1 MKMKKVIYGLI
12 LTLFILIFTVTGSSA
27 TDCEHKFTEYL
38 SDNNATYSA
47 NGTKTAL
54 CDRGC
59 GQTDTQD
66 DAGSKKLLG
75 TTSKISFTCKT
86 DSVTLKWSAV
96 ENAKGY
102 RVFVKNKQS
111 GKWDIAVRTTGKK
124 TTATISALEPGT
136 KYTFAVRAYRND
148 GKIIWAPK
156 YKTVNTVTKP
166 GATDEI
172 TAKRTRSSVELQ
184 WEKVQG
190 ATGYRIYISI
200 DGKWK
205 AIKTT
210 TSTAYTVPSLESGKE
225 YTFAVKAYTK
235 YSGNYYWA
243 EKYAKYST
251 VTLPAVTPKLTSVC
265 TPETVT
271 LTWNKVEGATGYR
284 VYRRNTE
291 TGKWETEIKATTKLR
306 VTVSGL
312 SPSQSYTF
320 AVRAYKK
327 YNGSYF
333 WSDSYKK
340 ITVTTKDKPAVIPT
354 NYLQIHES
362 WSDKI
367 YGKMTFGDSGCGIM
381 SMVNAVYNLN
391 GTFIHP
397 HEIADWAYE
406 NKLYNRTGYGGS
418 ATNIVSKV
426 CGQFG
431 EKYGFK
437 LVKTYT
443 DYGTLKSS
451 STARNAMIK
460 HLQDGGIVVAH
471 VYQHYFI
478 VVDYD
483 ATTEKFLV
491 FDSYP
496 GSYHGEDTGSRRYG
510 YTTEGGDWKTAAQ
523 LSSYPLDLD
532 RFYLIGNY

>member
-1 MKMKKVIYGLI
+1 MKKLLSFLVLAV
-12 LTLFILIFTVTGSSA
+12 LMLALSFTSSSA
-27 TDCEHKFTEYL
+27 TECEHVFTEYL
-38 SDNNATYSA
+38 SDNNATYTTD
-47 NGTKTAL
+47 GTKTAI
-54 CDRGC
+54 CDNGC
-59 GQTDTQD
+59 GETETVADE
-66 DAGSKKLLG
+66 GSHLQLG
-75 TTSKISFTCKT
+75 VPSSVSFASTEN
-86 DSVTLKWSAV
+86 SVSLKWSAV
-96 ENAKGY
+96 EGATGY
-102 RVFVKNKQS
+102 RVFIKNKIT

-124 TTATISALEPGT
+124 TTATINDLEPGT

-148 GKIIWAPK
+148 DGIIWAPS
-156 YKTVNTVTKP
+156 YKSVNTVTKP
-166 GATDEI
+166 AVTAEI
-172 TAKRTRSSVELQ
+172 SSVSERKSVELQ
-184 WEKVQG
+184 WDKVQG
-190 ATGYRIYISI
+190 ATGYRIYVRR

-210 TSTAYTVPSLESGKE
+210 TSTAYTVPSLESAKE

-265 TPETVT
+265 TDETVT

-306 VTVSGL
+306 ATVSGL

-327 YNGSYF
+327 YNGSYY
-333 WSDSYKK
+333 WSDGYRQ
-340 ITVTTKDKPAVIPT
+340 ITVTTKDEPEFLPI
-354 NYLQIHES
+354 NYLQIHSS

-367 YGKMTFGDSGCGIM
+367 YGKMTFADSGCGIM
-381 SMVNAVYNLN
+381 SIVNAVYNMN

-418 ATNIVSKV
+418 ETNIVSKV

-471 VYQHYFI
+471 VYQHYLI
-478 VVDYD
+478 IVDYD
-483 ATTEKFLV
+483 EDSGKFLV

-496 GSYHGEDTGSRRYG
+496 GSYYGEDTGSRRYG